1 MTENKLLILHVGK
14 SVFGCHLSFSAIM
27 KKPYAAAWA
36 QIYAISGHGESVK
49 ETGFTSIIRERKV
62 VSSEFIMA
70 VNPEKPTSVCCTSPK
85 ALP

>member
-14 SVFGCHLSFSAIM
+14 SMFGCHISFSAIM
-27 KKPYAAAWA
+27 KKLYAAARA
-36 QIYAISGHGESVK
+36 QIYAISGHEESVK
-49 ETGFTSIIRERKV
+49 ELVSLLSFGQRKV

-70 VNPEKPTSVCCTSPK
+70 VNPEKPTSVCWTSPK